1 MVAHSRQSFSHNTKL
16 LQGNICFPKTNEF
29 RHPQVQRVATS
40 IYTQVPLDTL
50 KEIHTNFVR
59 QTAWI
64 NKHYIASMSKSPHL
78 TKIIYEIQNDP
89 ATKIVSTMI
98 SRQRNPNRALYY
110 MLMSLINDN
119 VQKWN
124 LQQI

>member
-1 MVAHSRQSFSHNTKL
+1 MVAHSRQTFSNTKRL
-16 LQGNICFPKTNEF
+16 LQGNMRFPKTNEL

-40 IYTQVPLDTL
+40 IFTPVPLDTL

-78 TKIIYEIQNDP
+78 TKIIYEIQNDNAKKNSEFLAYFKLIQSCRP
-89 ATKIVSTMI
+89 SLPDLMVSSSIWAII
-98 SRQRNPNRALYY
+98 SF
-110 MLMSLINDN
+110 MW
-119 VQKWN
+119 V
-124 LQQI
+124 

>member
-1 MVAHSRQSFSHNTKL
+1 MVAHPRQTFSNNTRL
-16 LQGNICFPKTNEF
+16 LQGNMRFPKTNEL

-40 IYTQVPLDTL
+40 IFTQVPLDTL

-64 NKHYIASMSKSPHL
+64 NKNYIASMSKSPQL

-98 SRQRNPNRALYY
+98 SRQRNPNKALYY
-110 MLMSLINDN
+110 MLMSLISDN

-124 LQQI
+124 LQHI

>member
-1 MVAHSRQSFSHNTKL
+1 MR
-16 LQGNICFPKTNEF
+16 FPKTNEL
-29 RHPQVQRVATS
+29 RHPQVQRIATS
-40 IYTQVPLDTL
+40 IFTQVPLDTL

-64 NKHYIASMSKSPHL
+64 NKHYTASMSKSPHL

-110 MLMSLINDN
+110 MLMSLISDN

-124 LQQI
+124 LQQN